1 MKYPFSYRRKM
12 TSVLIVLLMTG
23 MGFLTSCQQRSNS
36 QRYNKIDYLLGLINK
51 QYVDSVD
58 IHDIIERAMP
68 EILSEL
74 DPHSSYIPAEDL
86 QQNNDEL
93 EGSFSGIG
101 VEFTINKDTLH
112 INGVIKGGP
121 SEKVGIM
128 PGDCIIKVDD
138 SLFVGKVCTNHE
150 AMKRLKGPQGSKVTL
165 TVLRRSVPDL
175 LTFEITRDR
184 IPQHSIQTE
193 YMITP
198 EIGYIQ
204 IDRFART
211 TPIEM
216 LTAIAKLNHQGA
228 KSLIIDLRDNTGGYM
243 ESAVQMANEFL
254 PEDAMIVFSQGRSYP
269 RSEEYANGRG
279 SSQKLPLAVLI
290 NEGSASASEIFSG
303 AIQDNDRGLIIGR
316 RSFGK
321 GLVQQPIAFSDGSAI
336 RLTVARYYT
345 PSGRCIQRP
354 YKDGQDMDYQLD
366 LLHRYQNGEFFHKDS
381 IKLNR
386 DSVYYTVKGR
396 KVYGGGGIMPDV
408 FVPRDTTGVS
418 TYLAEAINKGTIRQW
433 AFAYTDNNRK
443 TLTKY
448 DNLVKMVQY
457 LNTQSI
463 VPRFVKYASQ
473 NGIKRR
479 TILINKSYKL
489 LRMNLYGA
497 IIYNMLGRQSY
508 MAFINKTDDTVN
520 RAIKE
525 LENKT
530 TLEALASA
538 SNDD

>member
-1 MKYPFSYRRKM
+1 MS
-12 TSVLIVLLMTG
+12 L
-23 MGFLTSCQQRSNS
+23 LTSCQQSSSS
-36 QRYNKIDYLLGLINK
+36 QKYNKIDYLLGLINK
-51 QYVDSVD
+51 QYVDTVD

-101 VEFTINKDTLH
+101 VQFTINHDTLH
-112 INGVIKGGP
+112 INDVITGGP

-128 PGDCIIKVDD
+128 PGDRIIKVDD
-138 SLFVGKVCTNHE
+138 SLFIGKICTNRE
-150 AMKRLKGPQGSKVTL
+150 AMKRLKGPQGSKVKL
-165 TVLRRSVPDL
+165 EISRRNVKKLIP
-175 LTFEITRDR
+175 FEITRDR
-184 IPQHSIQTE
+184 IPQHSIETM

-198 EIGYIQ
+198 QIGYIQ

-216 LTAIAKLNHQGA
+216 LTAIARLNHQGA
-228 KSLIIDLRDNTGGYM
+228 KSLIIDLRGNTGGYM

-254 PEDAMIVFSQGRSYP
+254 PENAMIVFSQGRSYP
-269 RSEEYANGRG
+269 KSEEYANGRG
-279 SSQKLPLAVLI
+279 SSLEVPLAVLI
-290 NEGSASASEIFSG
+290 DEGSASASEIFSG

-366 LLHRYQNGEFFHKDS
+366 LLHRYQNGEFFHEDS

-386 DSVYYTVKGR
+386 DSIYYTVKGR
-396 KVYGGGGIMPDV
+396 KVYGGGGIMPDI

-418 TYLAEAINKGTIRQW
+418 SYLAETINNGTIRQW
-433 AFAYTDNNRK
+433 AFGYTDNNRK
-443 TLTKY
+443 TLVKY

-463 VPRFVKYASQ
+463 VPTFVNYASKHD
-473 NGIKRR
+473 IKRR

-497 IIYNMLGRQSY
+497 IIYNILGRQSY

-520 RAIKE
+520 RAITE
-525 LENKT
+525 LKNKT
-530 TLEALASA
+530 TLEALAST
-538 SNDD
+538 SKEEQ

>member
-1 MKYPFSYRRKM
+1 MRNSFSYRHKM
-12 TSVLIVLLMTG
+12 TSILVVLLLAGMTL
-23 MGFLTSCQQRSNS
+23 LTSCQQGSRS

-58 IHDIIERAMP
+58 MHDIIERAMP

-86 QQNNDEL
+86 QQNNDQL

-101 VEFTINKDTLH
+101 VQFTINNDTLH
-112 INGVIKGGP
+112 INNVIVGGP

-128 PGDCIIKVDD
+128 PGDRLIKVDD
-138 SLFVGKVCTNHE
+138 SLFVGKICTNRE
-150 AMKRLKGPQGSKVTL
+150 AMKRLKGPKGSKVKL
-165 TVLRRSVPDL
+165 DVLRRNVKELIS
-175 LTFEITRDR
+175 FEITRNQ
-184 IPQHSIQTE
+184 IPQHSIETV

-198 EIGYIQ
+198 KIGYMQ

-211 TPIEM
+211 TPFEM
-216 LTAIAKLNHQGA
+216 LAAIAKLNHQGA
-228 KSLIIDLRDNTGGYM
+228 ESLIIDLRDNTGGYM
-243 ESAVQMANEFL
+243 ESAVQMVNEFL
-254 PEDAMIVFSQGRSYP
+254 PENAMIVFSQGRSYP

-279 SSQKLPLAVLI
+279 SSQKLPIAVLI

-321 GLVQQPIAFSDGSAI
+321 GLVQQPIAFTDGSAI

-386 DSVYYTVKGR
+386 DSIYYTVKGR
-396 KVYGGGGIMPDV
+396 KVYGGGGIMPDI

-418 TYLAEAINKGTIRQW
+418 TYLSEAINKGTIRQW
-433 AFAYTDNNRK
+433 AFGYTDNNRK
-443 TLTKY
+443 TLSKY

-457 LNTQSI
+457 LNTQAI
-463 VPRFVKYASQ
+463 VPNFVNYASK

-479 TILINKSYKL
+479 TILINRSYKL

-508 MAFINKTDDTVN
+508 MAFINKTDDTVS

-525 LENKT
+525 LKNKT
-530 TLEALASA
+530 TLQALVDTSKE
-538 SNDD
+538 D